1 MRAKRVLTLIDL
13 AFVCHF
19 LLFIVR
25 AIGVADT
32 IVHFWAADS
41 VTFAL
46 IVAFTAAWTHVVKV
60 LIDLAHVWLRV
71 GCAVLFL
78 FFLFLFFFLLIVFA
92 IAARLTMA
100 PAPFGAISEAFTLV
114 I

>member
-1 MRAKRVLTLIDL
+1 MRAKRVLTLIDF
-13 AFVCHF
+13 AFTCHF
-19 LLFIVR
+19 LFFIVR

-71 GCAVLFL
+71 GCAVF
-78 FFLFLFFFLLIVFA
+78 FLFFFLLIVFA